1 MDKELLEKL
10 GIEVT
15 EEMSEDDIK
24 KAVSDKID
32 EKDQHITQLEDEK
45 KKLSEDNEELTA
57 SVEGYK
63 SSEEKLSKELEVTKN
78 ELTSTKGKLEQVT
91 SMYKEQFNK
100 SPNDMPS
107 HEEKPNKD
115 LAFDVMEALTEIRS

>member
-24 KAVSDKID
+24 KAVTDKID
-32 EKDQHITQLEDEK
+32 EKDKHITELEDEK
-45 KKLSEDNEELTA
+45 KRLSEDNQALTT

-63 SSEEKLSKELEVTKN
+63 SSEEKLSKDLEETK
-78 ELTSTKGKLEQVT
+78 TKLSQTEGKLEQVT
-91 SMYKEQFNK
+91 SMYKEQFLSSSK
-100 SPNDMPS
+100 ETQD
-107 HEEKPNKD
+107 EEPKKK
-115 LAFDVMEALTEIRS
+115 LVFDVMDALTEIRS

>member
-24 KAVSDKID
+24 KAVTDKID
-32 EKDQHITQLEDEK
+32 EKDKHITELEDEK
-45 KKLSEDNEELTA
+45 KRLSEDNQALTT

-63 SSEEKLSKELEVTKN
+63 SSEEKLSKEGREKAFLHAMKHIDNNDFFKDDIQKIEFYAH
-78 ELTSTKGKLEQVT
+78 TS
-91 SMYKEQFNK
+91 
-100 SPNDMPS
+100 
-107 HEEKPNKD
+107 
-115 LAFDVMEALTEIRS
+115 